1 MRHHRC
7 KSTSAGVLCI
17 IAGTAQ
23 MSAGTVLAVTA
34 ALAAELPV
42 PQWLM
47 YVGIGVAVLGI
58 VSITGGVFALKRR
71 RWGLALAGA
80 ICALVAGNIGLAI
93 PAILF
98 LSLSKEVFDREAS
111 QWWR

>member
-1 MRHHRC
+1 
-7 KSTSAGVLCI
+7 VLCI
-17 IAGTAQ
+17 IAGVGQ
-23 MSAGTVLAVTA
+23 IGLGTVLAVVS
-34 ALAAELPV
+34 ALAAELPL

-47 YVGIGVAVLGI
+47 YVGIGLAVLGI
-58 VSITGGVFALKRR
+58 ISFTGGVFALKMRL
-71 RWGLALAGA
+71 WGLALAGS

-98 LSLSKEVFDREAS
+98 LSLSKEVFDREAT

>member
-1 MRHHRC
+1 
-7 KSTSAGVLCI
+7 VLCI
-17 IAGTAQ
+17 IAGVGQ
-23 MSAGTVLAVTA
+23 IGPGTVLAVVS
-34 ALAAELPV
+34 ALAAEFPG

-47 YVGIGVAVLGI
+47 YVGIGLAVLGI
-58 VSITGGVFALKRR
+58 ISFTGGVFALKRR

-80 ICALVAGNIGLAI
+80 ICALVAGNIALAI